1 MIKAIFFDI
10 DGTLVSFRTHEI
22 PDSTRYALKELQK
35 KGIKLF
41 IATGRSP
48 VQIDFLKENTEFSF
62 DGYITMNGQYCYNQ
76 EGVIREQALERED
89 LIALLP
95 YLEEH
100 PEIGS
105 SFVELDYVY
114 FDRLTD
120 RIQAMWDGLGKTA
133 PKLNFDTPSRVK
145 EQKTYQLSS
154 YIREEEE
161 EEFLKHMPNCKS
173 ARWHETFTDIIPK
186 DGGKTAG
193 IQAVLEHYGIKKEEC
208 MAFGD
213 GGNDKDMLQYAGI
226 GIAMGNAT
234 EDVKQVA
241 DYVTK
246 DIDEDGILH
255 GLQQFH
261 VLD

>member
-1 MIKAIFFDI
+1 
-10 DGTLVSFRTHEI
+10 
-22 PDSTRYALKELQK
+22 
-35 KGIKLF
+35 
-41 IATGRSP
+41 
-48 VQIDFLKENTEFSF
+48 
-62 DGYITMNGQYCYNQ
+62 
-76 EGVIREQALERED
+76 
-89 LIALLP
+89 
-95 YLEEH
+95 
-100 PEIGS
+100 
-105 SFVELDYVY
+105 
-114 FDRLTD
+114 
-120 RIQAMWDGLGKTA
+120 
-133 PKLNFDTPSRVK
+133 
-145 EQKTYQLSS
+145 
-154 YIREEEE
+154 
-161 EEFLKHMPNCKS
+161 MPNCKS